1 MGDSNSENTIKYI
14 NQSTQLNLK
23 SDENTTKVVVNTDNT
38 VALNTT
44 CDILTFSKV
53 KVQGDIDIK
62 NHTRAGIDPDEENF
76 TAPEYRKAG
85 STISEYLK
93 AFSTFDPATI
103 LTNIMTFDA
112 SFNIFGLAVP
122 GIKGSNYM
130 DAVFEIAKTGLF
142 VSETRQSDDTHH
154 PNAKLAHDLNDAMMT
169 LGGIGANLTAGVE
182 GFDEEGYTT
191 QNAVVTAAY
200 NALMTGLQT
209 NYVKLYKSFAAFQR
223 RESMNENGIP
233 EYLAISNEFVV
244 VILDD
249 IPVTSDG
256 VYVNPVTQVRQ
267 SEPGTFESAILVNI
281 ATTVAKTIPG
291 VDGAAD
297 TTRIITAGV
306 GKEFNELFQE
316 IEDLF
321 AVRRK
326 EREKILNENTLGNVY
341 DATGILINDL
351 QVGATDHAYTITRLD
366 DVPDRT
372 FAVKM
377 SSESEIELLMELTGD
392 GVSALVVGN
401 SITLAEM
408 HEPALDENANHPV
421 TDFQTAAGNFE
432 VLLEGATDQARYKK
446 VEGETITSLE
456 AAYTQYKT
464 AHDLTTIKMHVNDYK
479 TPRAILQFD
488 IASDTQKQ
496 INYQAVRQ
504 IGPNQQMGYKTT
516 HDADDDNF
524 TEKSSFL
531 NLSSSSLTDICQQ
544 LKTSFNQDGYTAAT
558 PFSASTIGDEIDAL
572 QNAYKDYEDEIN
584 DLSVNVNTRFKT
596 DFETVMET
604 YADTQAIKATA
615 TAEAGEVRLDTV
627 HTVTQASADS
637 NSVNIHNTSAKYNAL
652 LDGIQDEID
661 SIAGSSTDESGSVS
675 YGVLRSVYATG
686 NTKTSEFND
695 HINGISGGT
704 KGVKD
709 TLGDLHRSTE
719 QRLIAIRLIA
729 DAFMNVFGFTKEE
742 LVTIMNTKVD
752 GDGADL
758 ALTFYLDDG
767 VLAGPGVLNETV
779 KIDSDTGDIVVSDKL
794 TDLLNYTD
802 SYGDT
807 GFVNTGASYPY
818 TAVVFDDHVSPV
830 PPVSDNIFNK
840 RDLGIT
846 TSGYERLY
854 QAESAS

>member
-14 NQSTQLNLK
+14 NQSTQLNLE
-23 SDENTTKVVVNTDNT
+23 SGTNTTKVVVNNDNS

-44 CDILTFSKV
+44 CDILTFSQV
-53 KVQGDIDIK
+53 KVQSDIDIK
-62 NHTRAGIDPDEENF
+62 NHTRAGIDPDENLF

-93 AFSTFDPATI
+93 AYSTFDPTPI
-103 LTNIMTFDA
+103 LRNIMTFEA
-112 SFNIFGLAVP
+112 SFNIFGLAVQ
-122 GIKGSNYM
+122 GIKSNYM

-154 PNAKLAHDLNDAMMT
+154 PNAKLARDLNVAMMN
-169 LGGIGANLTAGVE
+169 LGAIGTNLTAGVE
-182 GFDEEGYTT
+182 GFDVEGYTT

-223 RESMNENGIP
+223 RESMYVNGIP

-326 EREKILNENTLGNVY
+326 EREKILNKNTLGNVY

-392 GVSALVVGN
+392 GVSGLVVGD
-401 SITLAEM
+401 SITLAEI
-408 HEPALDENANHPV
+408 HDPARYPDNGDEHPV
-421 TDFQTAAGNFE
+421 VDFQTATTAFKDS
-432 VLLEGATDQARYKK
+432 LQGATDQARYKK
-446 VEGETITSLE
+446 VTGEPHASLE
-456 AAYTQYKT
+456 TAYALYKT
-464 AHDLTTIKMHVNDYK
+464 ALDSTTIKMNNQGYTTK
-479 TPRAILQFD
+479 SAILEFNKAFD
-488 IASDTQKQ
+488 IRKQ

-504 IGPNQQMGYKTT
+504 IGLNQQLDYKTT
-516 HDADDDNF
+516 ADAADDNF
-524 TEKSSFL
+524 TGSSSFL
-531 NLSSSSLTDICQQ
+531 NLSSSSLNDICE
-544 LKTSFNQDGYTAAT
+544 KFKISFNQEGYTADD
-558 PFSASTIGDEIDAL
+558 PFSTGTIETNITDLE
-572 QNAYKDYEDEIN
+572 NAYSAHEGEIN
-584 DLSVNVNTRFKT
+584 DLSVNVVQRFKT
-596 DFETVMET
+596 EPATAMEL
-604 YADTQAIKATA
+604 YASTQGIKAVA
-615 TAEAGEVRLDTV
+615 SAAAGEEVRLDTL
-627 HTVTQASADS
+627 HTLTQDPTDPDG
-637 NSVNIHNTSAKYNAL
+637 VNIHNTSHKLATLYA
-652 LDGIQDEID
+652 DIQNVINEIT
-661 SIAGSSTDESGSVS
+661 GSSTNGSGEVS
-675 YGVLRSVYATG
+675 YGVLPSFRATG
-686 NTKTSEFND
+686 STKTSDFNT

-709 TLGDLHRSTE
+709 TLGELHGSTE

-752 GDGADL
+752 GDGADS

-794 TDLLNYTD
+794 TALLTYDQNGD
-802 SYGDT
+802 S
-807 GFVNTGASYPY
+807 GFVDTGASYPY
-818 TAVVFDDHVSPV
+818 TALNFNSLVSQLQPM
-830 PPVSDNIFNK
+830 SENIFNTEGLRPK
-840 RDLGIT
+840 
-846 TSGYERLY
+846 TSGYTPLY
-854 QAESAS
+854 QPAP